1 MSNPSGISIADECIS
16 VFNQLRSGPEATR
29 PKFIIYKISDN
40 NKSIVVE
47 ETSTEKDYE
56 VFCQKLW
63 AAVDKDR
70 NPAPR
75 YAIYDMDYELAKGG
89 KRTKIVFIHWGP
101 CHAPIKL
108 CMVYASS
115 VQQFKSALNLSVSLY
130 ADSLEELEWPVV
142 LKTVGGGQAI

>member
-1 MSNPSGISIADECIS
+1 MDISTNTLLSTESIGVFQVPTKASTKNISANQYISISIADECIS

-29 PKFIIYKISDN
+29 PKFIIYKISDD

-75 YAIYDMDYELAKGG
+75 YAIYDMEYELAKGG
-89 KRTKIVFIHWGP
+89 KR
-101 CHAPIKL
+101 
-108 CMVYASS
+108 
-115 VQQFKSALNLSVSLY
+115 
-130 ADSLEELEWPVV
+130 
-142 LKTVGGGQAI
+142 